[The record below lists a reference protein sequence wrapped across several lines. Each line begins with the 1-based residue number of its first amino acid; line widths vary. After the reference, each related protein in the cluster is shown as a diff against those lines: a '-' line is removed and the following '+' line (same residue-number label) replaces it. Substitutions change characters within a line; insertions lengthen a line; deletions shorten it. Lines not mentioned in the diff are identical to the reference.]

1 MYLSFSDLRKAKQQP
16 DAETETEGA
25 ADGADGADTSAGA
38 PGGISPTV
46 RVASA
51 RVSSVVIALGIVS
64 MFTDISS
71 EATAAILPLYIT
83 GVIGLST
90 VAYGF
95 IDGLYQGVSAIVR
108 IAAGY
113 AADRGDQPKWV
124 AMFGYGISA
133 IARVGLLFAS
143 GFAALTAVV
152 VVDRLGKGARTAP
165 RDALIAAS
173 SEPSSLGRSFG
184 VHRMLDTVGA
194 AVGPLL
200 AFVILLFI
208 PDGYTTVFVVSLA
221 FAVLGVIVLGIFV
234 PNKRPRAE
242 RAAGDGRPA
251 PFRWKHLGDPRLTRL
266 LLVAALFG
274 SVTIGDGFVY
284 LVLQSRGAFAAEWF
298 PLFYVG
304 TNIAFLALAVPFGRL
319 SDRFGSARIFV
330 IGHVALL
337 GTYVLAAIP
346 VSGALITIACLVLLG
361 AFYAATD
368 GILAALASQCTPVA
382 ARASGIAAAQT
393 VVAVT
398 RLIASVGFG
407 LLWYTI
413 GRTEAVMVVAV
424 ILAVLIPIAAWLLL
438 GAKGR
443 STGGPP
449 HDDVPAAVVAADAT
463 SDSPPLH
470 DEGRAEPAE

>member
-16 DAETETEGA
+16 AGEVEA
-25 ADGADGADTSAGA
+25 PVASDGADAPAGT
-38 PGGISPTV
+38 PGGSAKTV

-95 IDGLYQGVSAIVR
+95 IDGLYQGVSAVVR

-133 IARVGLLFAS
+133 IARVGLLFAT

-165 RDALIAAS
+165 RDALITAS
-173 SEPSSLGRSFG
+173 SEPSNLGRSFG

-221 FAVLGVIVLGIFV
+221 FAVLGVIILGILV

-242 RAAGDGRPA
+242 GAASGGAAA
-251 PFRWKHLGDPRLTRL
+251 PFRWKHLRDPRLTRL
-266 LLVAALFG
+266 LVVAALFG
-274 SVTIGDGFVY
+274 TVTIGDGFVY

-319 SDRFGSARIFV
+319 ADRFGSARIFV

-337 GTYVLAAIP
+337 GTYVLAAVP
-346 VSGALITIACLVLLG
+346 VNGALITISCLVLLG

-368 GILAALASQCTPVA
+368 GILAALASRCTPVA

-407 LLWYTI
+407 LLWFAI
-413 GRTEAVMVVAV
+413 GRAEAVVVVAV
-424 ILAVLIPIAAWLLL
+424 ILALIIPLAAWLLL

-443 STGGPP
+443 SR
-449 HDDVPAAVVAADAT
+449 
-463 SDSPPLH
+463 
-470 DEGRAEPAE
+470 DEGRAETVG